1 MSASGVRIDKWL
13 WACRFF
19 KTRSLAKQNIDGGKV
34 KVNDVRAKPSR
45 DLQVGDFVQLRQGWD
60 ERTVR
65 VLILSDQRRGAA
77 EAQTLYEETEESIS
91 GREKNAA
98 MRKAS
103 GKSMLVSDRRPTK
116 KERRQIHQF
125 KEKM

>member
-34 KVNDVRAKPSR
+34 KVNNVRAKPSR
-45 DLQVGDFVQLRQGWD
+45 DLQVGDLVQFRHGWD
-60 ERTVR
+60 ERTVT
-65 VLILSDQRRGAA
+65 VLALSDQRRGAS
-77 EAQTLYEETEESIS
+77 EAQRLYEETEESIS
-91 GREKNAA
+91 DREKNAA